1 MDKIIELIYNVN
13 TQRFRFKDDD
23 WERLY
28 YKEEKNTRDNVN
40 FKELQKYVK
49 KILKTLHKNNT
60 ITKYQ
65 FSINSIRYSI
75 TFEKE

>member
-1 MDKIIELIYNVN
+1 MDKVIELIYNVN
-13 TQRFRFKDDD
+13 TKRFRFKDDD

-28 YKEEKNTRDNVN
+28 YKEENNTRDNVN

-60 ITKYQ
+60 ILKYQ
-65 FSINSIRYSI
+65 FSINSIKYSI